1 MGIQDWSENTILVD
15 LSGGSEMGNELI
27 AVTEIVRNRGDCDVV
42 IDFSGVD
49 IVPSS
54 NLSRLLKLRKKLSDS
69 GHKLVLCSV
78 SAATKG
84 IFMITG
90 LDGNFE
96 FANDKSE
103 VLASL

>member
-1 MGIQDWSENTILVD
+1 MGIQDWSEDTILVD
-15 LSGGSEMGNELI
+15 LLQEPEMRDELET
-27 AVTEIVRNRGDCDVV
+27 VTGMVHNRGDCDVV

-96 FANDKSE
+96 FANDRSE
-103 VLASL
+103 FLASL

>member
-1 MGIQDWSENTILVD
+1 MGIQDWSEDTILVD
-15 LSGGSEMGNELI
+15 LPQEPEIGNEL
-27 AVTEIVRNRGDCDVV
+27 VTVTKMVCDRGDFDVV

-49 IVPSS
+49 IVTSS
-54 NLSRLLKLRKKLSDS
+54 SLSRLLKLRKKLSDS
-69 GHKLVLCSV
+69 GHKRVLCSV